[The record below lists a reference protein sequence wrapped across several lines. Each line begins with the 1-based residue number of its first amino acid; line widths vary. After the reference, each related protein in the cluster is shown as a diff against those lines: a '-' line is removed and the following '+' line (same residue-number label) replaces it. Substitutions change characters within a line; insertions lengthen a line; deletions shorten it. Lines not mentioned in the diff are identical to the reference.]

1 MERHIIFPDSIY
13 VTNILKTRLPGLKTT
28 RGKYNQFF
36 IDSNNYGGATNMEN
50 LKNLKIIVLTAMA
63 LAIVRKN
70 AIPF

>member
-13 VTNILKTRLPGLKTT
+13 VTNIPKTILPGL

-36 IDSNNYGGATNMEN
+36 IDSNNYGAAIDMEN
-50 LKNLKIIVLTAMA
+50 FKNLKIIVLTAMA